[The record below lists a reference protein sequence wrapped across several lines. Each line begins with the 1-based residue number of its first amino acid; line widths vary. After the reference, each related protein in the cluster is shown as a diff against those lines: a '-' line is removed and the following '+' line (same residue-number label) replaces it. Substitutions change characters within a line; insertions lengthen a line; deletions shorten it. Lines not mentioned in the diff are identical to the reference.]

1 MDVEQT
7 LRILL
12 EQQQQMGA
20 HQERLAEDH
29 RRLEGYLERIA
40 QSQLQLLEMQ
50 SRQDGRMDQ
59 LEAALGHLSV
69 ALGKVAEEHRSLVQ
83 EVAANQQRTELR
95 FQELAGRVQEVADAQ
110 RHTDENLN
118 ALIKVVDD
126 LIRRDGKRG

>member
-1 MDVEQT
+1 
-7 LRILL
+7 
-12 EQQQQMGA
+12 
-20 HQERLAEDH
+20 
-29 RRLEGYLERIA
+29 
-40 QSQLQLLEMQ
+40 
-50 SRQDGRMDQ
+50 MDQ

-126 LIRRDGKRG
+126 LIRRDGKGG